1 VSDEETRNKRKLK
14 FRNKHAKELYESD
27 AFRIKRVESK
37 RKANPRFTTQQW
49 MKRIYERDDD
59 SDEVIE

>member
-1 VSDEETRNKRKLK
+1 MSDEETRNKRKLK

-37 RKANPRFTTQQW
+37 RKANERLTTQQW
-49 MKRIYERDDD
+49 IKKIHKK
-59 SDEVIE
+59 DEEDEDVE